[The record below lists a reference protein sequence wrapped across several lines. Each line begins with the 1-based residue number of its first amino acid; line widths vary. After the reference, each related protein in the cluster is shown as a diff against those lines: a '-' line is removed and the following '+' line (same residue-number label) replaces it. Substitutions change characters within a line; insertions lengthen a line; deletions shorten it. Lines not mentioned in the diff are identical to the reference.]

1 MPSIVSLNEYMFY
14 WVVGLGFLGFF
25 VIATAINFFRDK

>member
-14 WVVGLGFLGFF
+14 WMVGLGFLGFILIAG
-25 VIATAINFFRDK
+25 VINYFKK